1 MAFLNCISFFLKLKL
16 LIYNEL
22 TKQTM
27 KKEEYEKAKER
38 ILATPISEIIEEH
51 NEHFNSGRKYNPCPF
66 CGSSDAF
73 SIHKAKN
80 IFKCFSCGVGGN
92 AFSYIMRS
100 ENCDFRTAFDILCFD
115 APMND
120 DKPFIPKPKKEPV
133 YYDFDLVKRCFKP
146 YLNNLI
152 QYLSTFYDKDD
163 FDKVLADYWIGSS
176 SDNGNGNGVV
186 FWQIDE
192 QYRVRKGKVMYYGTD
207 GHRLKYIDKKGVLR
221 GVVSSVKNELKKQ
234 GIERPEDTEP
244 EMCYFGLH
252 LINKYPDKPIG
263 IVESEKTAIIA
274 SMVNPDYL
282 WLATGGASN
291 FTANRTAILKD
302 RELILFPDV
311 DHFED
316 WSAKANDI
324 GFKLKTKI
332 EVNDFVIQ
340 NGTGKQDIA
349 DILLGQ

>member
-1 MAFLNCISFFLKLKL
+1 
-16 LIYNEL
+16 
-22 TKQTM
+22 M
-27 KKEEYEKAKER
+27 KKEEYKNAMEW

-51 NEHFNSGRKYNPCPF
+51 SDCFDSNRKYNPCPF

-73 SIHKAKN
+73 SIYKAKN

-92 AFSYIMRS
+92 AFSYIMRI
-100 ENCDFRTAFDILCFD
+100 ENCDFRKALDILCFD
-115 APMND
+115 DNRID
-120 DKPFIPKPKKEPV
+120 DRPYIPKPKKASL

-152 QYLSTFYDKDD
+152 QYLSTIFDKDD
-163 FDKVLADYWIGSS
+163 FNKVLADYWVGSS
-176 SDNGNGNGVV
+176 SDNGNGYGVV

-207 GHRLKYIDKKGVLR
+207 GHRIKYTDKKGNIR
-221 GVVSSVKNELKKQ
+221 GVVSSVRNELKKQ
-234 GIERPEDTEP
+234 GIERPDNTEP
-244 EMCYFGLH
+244 DMCYFGLH

-274 SMVNPDYL
+274 SMVNPEYL
-282 WLATGGASN
+282 WLATGGASML
-291 FTANRTAILKD
+291 TANNTAILKD
-302 RELILFPDV
+302 KELILFPDV

-316 WSAKANDI
+316 WTARANDI